1 MQVIQEQP
9 KAKPQPK
16 PVKQAAK
23 APATVTPQAALTQP
37 STPPQEP
44 TQIKM
49 SPVGG
54 SEIAI
59 AKFPGSVSTI
69 TSADIARSETV
80 SLENVLQ
87 TRVPG
92 IIVSD
97 LQGNDFQTDVQFRG
111 FSASP
116 VDGVPQ
122 GLAVYENG
130 VRINEA
136 FGDVVNW
143 DFLPSVAVQNM
154 AVVAN
159 NPAFGL
165 NALGGAISITMK
177 DGFGFQGV
185 ETDVRG
191 GSFGRIEGSVQA
203 GAKSGNYA
211 AYIAV
216 EDIHDDGWREFSPSD
231 IRRMFADLGFKNHD
245 AEFHVNFTGADN
257 FVGAVTASP
266 VELLAQSYSDVFTN
280 PQTTNNDLAMASVN
294 GSVAVTDTLNV
305 SGVGYYR
312 NFRQKP
318 R

>member
-1 MQVIQEQP
+1 MAQQSDSTPGATPPATSSPAATPSTSPQAPPTNPSSTTTPPSAGAATLPEVQVIQEQP
-9 KAKPQPK
+9 KANPQPK
-16 PVKQAAK
+16 PIQKAAK
-23 APATVTPQAALTQP
+23 APATVTAQSTPTSP
-37 STPPQEP
+37 TPPQEP

-154 AVVAN
+154 AVLAN

-177 DGFGFQGV
+177 LTVLLPPARSQV
-185 ETDVRG
+185 P
-191 GSFGRIEGSVQA
+191 A
-203 GAKSGNYA
+203 AK
-211 AYIAV
+211 
-216 EDIHDDGWREFSPSD
+216 
-231 IRRMFADLGFKNHD
+231 L
-245 AEFHVNFTGADN
+245 
-257 FVGAVTASP
+257 
-266 VELLAQSYSDVFTN
+266 
-280 PQTTNNDLAMASVN
+280 
-294 GSVAVTDTLNV
+294 
-305 SGVGYYR
+305 
-312 NFRQKP
+312 
-318 R
+318 